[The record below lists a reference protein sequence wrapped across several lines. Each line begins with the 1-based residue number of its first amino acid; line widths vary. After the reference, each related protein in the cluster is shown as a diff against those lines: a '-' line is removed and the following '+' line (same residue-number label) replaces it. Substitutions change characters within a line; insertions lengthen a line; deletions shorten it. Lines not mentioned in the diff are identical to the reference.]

1 MLDHLPHQR
10 AQAKLFKFLLRRWG
24 ELFGAKFDVLLYDLT
39 STYFETDEDRGPDDL
54 RQYGYSRDKG
64 GDCRQVV
71 IALIVT
77 PEGFPLSYEVM
88 AGNTADSTTLS
99 GFLARIERRYGK
111 ADRAV
116 VALDGLNLS
125 VPAGSLFGLLGPN
138 GAGKT
143 TSLRILATL
152 LAPCSGSVSVAGVDA
167 LKDPRGVRERLG
179 YVAQEVALD
188 KILSGRELLQ
198 LQGDLYHLSRAD
210 RDQRIAE
217 LIGLLAMEEWI
228 DRRSG
233 TYSGGMRRRLDLASG
248 LLHRPQ
254 VLVLDE
260 PTVGLD
266 IESRAAIWQV
276 LRQLREQ
283 GTTVLLS
290 SHYLEEVD
298 ALADQLAIIEG
309 GRVIAAGKPSELKA
323 ALGGDRVT
331 LRVREFSDEPEAL
344 QVQELL
350 QRCPGVR
357 QVVVNRAQGYSLNL
371 VVEHDGVVEQ
381 LRRQLAEAQLPV
393 FALAQSRPSLD
404 DVYLQATGRTLMDAE
419 LAVAGSRDPKA
430 ERKQSM
436 R

>member
-1 MLDHLPHQR
+1 VI
-10 AQAKLFKFLLRRWG
+10 
-24 ELFGAKFDVLLYDLT
+24 ELQ
-39 STYFETDEDRGPDDL
+39 DL
-54 RQYGYSRDKG
+54 RKGYGPVR
-64 GDCRQVV
+64 
-71 IALIVT
+71 
-77 PEGFPLSYEVM
+77 
-88 AGNTADSTTLS
+88 
-99 GFLARIERRYGK
+99 
-111 ADRAV
+111 
-116 VALDGLNLS
+116 ALDGLTLN
-125 VPAGSLFGLLGPN
+125 VPAGCLYGLLGPN

-143 TSLRILATL
+143 TTLRILCTL
-152 LAPCSGSVSVAGVDA
+152 LAPDGGAVRVAGVDA
-167 LKDPRGVRERLG
+167 LADPRRVRRLLG

-198 LQGDLYHLSRAD
+198 LQAALYHLQSVERD
-210 RDQRIAE
+210 RRIAE
-217 LIGLLAMEEWI
+217 LVQLLGMEAWI
-228 DRRSG
+228 DRRCG
-233 TYSGGMRRRLDLASG
+233 TYSGGMRRRLDLAAG

-276 LRQLREQ
+276 LRQLRDG

-298 ALADQLAIIEG
+298 ALADRLAIIEA
-309 GRVIAAGKPSELKA
+309 GRVIAEGAPGELKA

-331 LRVREFSDEPEAL
+331 LRVREFSDEQEAL
-344 QVQELL
+344 RVQQLL
-350 QRCPGVR
+350 AGCSGVR

-371 VVEHDGVVEQ
+371 VVEHEGVVEQ

-419 LAVAGSRDPKA
+419 LAVAGSRDAKA
-430 ERKQSM
+430 ERKQAM